1 MQRMQKQNRK
11 LSKQFFVRGQH
22 PIPTT
27 LNALF
32 PTLIYYLTYCS
43 FLRLIHYSIFL
54 LFLVANKKTFYTLHV
69 DIYFEVLYIKKKL
82 SLMRKK

>member
-27 LNALF
+27 LNALS
-32 PTLIYYLTYCS
+32 PTLIYCPNYL
-43 FLRLIHYSIFL
+43 
-54 LFLVANKKTFYTLHV
+54 V
-69 DIYFEVLYIKKKL
+69 DILGKSTIAHSICL
-82 SLMRKK
+82 G